1 MKISSISC
9 TPPFQ
14 FSCATNI
21 IHTVTASR
29 NDGYVDRLLRNLHGA
44 RQSRAGKTFL
54 HRNIGYVHPHA
65 NGVKSQCQDPDVIRV
80 GGEIFIRRVRR
91 LKHTYLWCFQG
102 CVLGKQVQISAPHCF
117 TEPSCRLLTKSKNL
131 KQNIHSL
138 RWVGGPR
145 CMLRNAS

>member
-80 GGEIFIRRVRR
+80 GGRKFHPEGQASETYIPLMLSGVCIR
-91 LKHTYLWCFQG
+91 KASAD
-102 CVLGKQVQISAPHCF
+102 LGSALLHRTFLQAADEKQKLEAEYPLF
-117 TEPSCRLLTKSKNL
+117 E
-131 KQNIHSL
+131 
-138 RWVGGPR
+138 VGGRP
-145 CMLRNAS
+145 